1 MKKFII
7 SVFIVLVAS
16 FAVSFL
22 ILTAANAK
30 MMSKKTMMSKNS
42 KLIAQGKKLFY
53 SKDIGTNGFSCATC
67 HVYSAGTYI
76 NLHGRGMVIRPIKNA
91 AKKMAEFD
99 KMHHMHMSVKM
110 KDKMCVKFALK
121 GHISKSDLKALT
133 AYVDSLK

>member
-1 MKKFII
+1 MKKFILT
-7 SVFIVLVAS
+7 VFIVLAAS
-16 FAVSFL
+16 FAVSL
-22 ILTAANAK
+22 SILTMASA
-30 MMSKKTMMSKNS
+30 KTMPAAYKNA
-42 KLIAQGKKLFY
+42 KLIARGKKLFY

-99 KMHHMHMSVKM
+99 KMHHQHMTVRM
-110 KDKMCVKFALK
+110 KDEMCVNFALK
-121 GHISKSDLKALT
+121 GHISKSGLEALT

>member
-1 MKKFII
+1 MKKFIL
-7 SVFIVLVAS
+7 SVFIILAAS
-16 FAVSFL
+16 FTVSFL

-30 MMSKKTMMSKNS
+30 MMPKNA

-53 SKDIGTNGFSCATC
+53 SKNIGTNGFSCATC

-99 KMHHMHMSVKM
+99 KMHHMHMTVKM
-110 KDKMCVKFALK
+110 KDKMCVKFALR
-121 GHISKSDLKALT
+121 GHISKSGLEALT

>member
-1 MKKFII
+1 MKKFILT
-7 SVFIVLVAS
+7 VFIVLAAS
-16 FAVSFL
+16 FAVSFS
-22 ILTAANAK
+22 ILTNANAK
-30 MMSKKTMMSKNS
+30 TMPMTPKNS
-42 KLIAQGKKLFY
+42 KLIARGKKLFY

-99 KMHHMHMSVKM
+99 KIHHMHMTVKM
-110 KDKMCVKFALK
+110 KDRMCVKYALK
-121 GHISKSDLKALT
+121 GHISKSNLEALT

>member
-1 MKKFII
+1 MKKFVLA
-7 SVFIVLVAS
+7 VFAILTA
-16 FAVSFL
+16 FFGVSFL
-22 ILTAANAK
+22 ILTPANAHI
-30 MMSKKTMMSKNS
+30 MSKNA

-99 KMHHMHMSVKM
+99 KMHRMHMTVKM
-110 KDKMCVKFALK
+110 KDKMCVKFALR
-121 GHISKSDLKALT
+121 GHLSKSRLEALT

>member
-1 MKKFII
+1 MKKFILA
-7 SVFIVLVAS
+7 VFVILAA
-16 FAVSFL
+16 FLAVNIL
-22 ILTAANAK
+22 ILTPANAK
-30 MMSKKTMMSKNS
+30 IMSKNA
-42 KLIAQGKKLFY
+42 KLAARGKKLFY
-53 SKDIGTNGFSCATC
+53 SKNIGTNGFSCASC

-99 KMHHMHMSVKM
+99 KIHHMNMTVKM
-110 KDKMCVKFALK
+110 KDKMCVKFALR

>member
-1 MKKFII
+1 MKKFILK
-7 SVFIVLVAS
+7 VFIVLAAS
-16 FAVSFL
+16 FAVSL
-22 ILTAANAK
+22 SVLTMANAK
-30 MMSKKTMMSKNS
+30 AMPAAYKNS
-42 KLIAQGKKLFY
+42 KLIARGKKLFY

-99 KMHHMHMSVKM
+99 KMHHKHMTVSM
-110 KDKMCVKFALK
+110 KDEMCVNFALK
-121 GHISKSDLKALT
+121 GHISKSGLEALT